1 MSVLEPKLCVLDETD
16 SGLDIDALKVVSEGV
31 NALRSEGRSMLV
43 ITHYQRLLEHIQ
55 PDKIHVLARGRI
67 QKTGGPELAHELEV
81 SGYADFAEEA
91 A

>member
-1 MSVLEPKLCVLDETD
+1 
-16 SGLDIDALKVVSEGV
+16 
-31 NALRSEGRSMLV
+31 MLV